1 VPESFDEITNKVRD
15 TPGKTEQLAHQEKR
29 VGTENPEPPP
39 APFNPAPHIT
49 NQLPTEDWARLIAS
63 APNGF
68 IMLDDDG
75 VIALVNT
82 HALQLF
88 GYTQEE
94 LLGQPVEILL
104 PERYRAG
111 HPGLRGQFLR
121 YPQTRKMGRGRD
133 LVGRRKGGAE
143 FWIEVGLN
151 PLVTKTSMMVLCSI
165 LDISARKETEGA
177 LRESQDELALEVQQR
192 TAELTL
198 VNATLQHELNER
210 ERAELML
217 RESERRLSF
226 FLSAS
231 HTCGWELDLGT
242 LKMHLTTQF
251 SRLFGYGDTLPD
263 WDYDVFLSHVLPE
276 DREAVETSFQKS
288 ITMHSDWDLEYRIRR
303 ADGEIRWVW
312 TAGGYSEQSPSTLAG
327 IVQDITAR
335 KLDNAKTE
343 ENQERLALATISN
356 GVGIWDWNLVT
367 LELMWD
373 NSMFALYNME
383 RANFSSAV
391 DAWETSLHPDDLER
405 CLQEVQDAISGVKSL
420 DTDFRVV
427 WSNGEVH
434 HIKAVAK
441 TFFDDSG
448 KALRM
453 LGTNID
459 ITARKS
465 AEDGLHASYAERE
478 VLMHEIH
485 HRVKNNLQMMSALL
499 ELQAGYVQDA
509 QVRAYFTN
517 SQQRIQSMAM
527 IHAQLYQNND
537 LAHIDFNIYLRSLV
551 ESLRVQYIELYVD
564 IKIDA
569 ETMIIPV
576 DVAIPLGLV
585 VNELVTNAMKHAF
598 PRGQTGDLLIRLLY
612 DDEGKI
618 LLEVADN
625 GVGLPAKLSHG
636 DGKSFGMRIV
646 RLMIEEQL
654 DGTLRVESDDGLR
667 VVCEIG
673 ARE

>member
-1 VPESFDEITNKVRD
+1 
-15 TPGKTEQLAHQEKR
+15 
-29 VGTENPEPPP
+29 
-39 APFNPAPHIT
+39 
-49 NQLPTEDWARLIAS
+49 
-63 APNGF
+63 
-68 IMLDDDG
+68 MLDDDG

-111 HPGLRGQFLR
+111 HPGLRSQFLR
-121 YPQTRKMGRGRD
+121 YPQTRKMGLGRD

-151 PLVTKTSMMVLCSI
+151 PLVTKTGMMVLCSI
-165 LDISARKETEGA
+165 LDISARKEAEGA
-177 LRESQDELALEVQQR
+177 LRESHDELELEVQKR
-192 TAELTL
+192 TSELTL
-198 VNATLQHELNER
+198 ANAALRHELGER
-210 ERAELML
+210 ERAEMML
-217 RESERRLSF
+217 RQSERRLSF

-231 HTCGWELDLGT
+231 HTGGWELDLGT
-242 LKMHLTTQF
+242 LKMHHTAQF
-251 SRLFGYGDTLPD
+251 SRLFGYDDTLPD

-288 ITMHSDWDLEYRIRR
+288 MAAHSDWDLEYRIRR
-303 ADGEIRWVW
+303 VDGKVRWVW
-312 TAGGYSEQSPSTLAG
+312 TVGGHSEQSPSTLTG

-373 NSMFALYNME
+373 NSMFALYHME

-405 CLQEVQDAISGVKSL
+405 CLQEVQDAISGIKSL

-427 WSNGEVH
+427 WSNAEVH

-459 ITARKS
+459 ITARKC
-465 AEDGLHASYAERE
+465 AEDGLRAAYAERE
-478 VLMHEIH
+478 VLMLEIH

-499 ELQAGYVQDA
+499 ELQAGYVQDE

-569 ETMIIPV
+569 ATMIIPV
-576 DVAIPLGLV
+576 DIAIPLGLV
-585 VNELVTNAMKHAF
+585 VNELVTNTMKHAF
-598 PRGQTGDLLIRLLY
+598 TQGQTGELLIRLLY
-612 DDEGKI
+612 DDEGDI

-625 GVGLPAKLSHG
+625 GVGLPTKLSHG
-636 DGKSFGMRIV
+636 GGKSFGMRIV
-646 RLMIEEQL
+646 RLMVEEQL
-654 DGTLRVESDDGLR
+654 NGALRFESDHGVR
-667 VVCEIG
+667 VVCKIG
-673 ARE
+673 VQE